1 MSERVVSG
9 LVKADGQ
16 VARGHGFHVSRK
28 FTGQYLIIFQPP
40 LVSVLR
46 GDVQLAGDKGGTS
59 CGASLRSF
67 DGLHAL
73 VDIHS
78 ADGSAVDAD
87 FSFVFSGQGHPS
99 SAPAAGMAA
108 DLAGVL
114 PDPAIGS
121 PSQPILSFRQPERTP
136 HSAPGLQDAGDR
148 QHVDP
153 VIAAQ
158 QEQIHRLQK
167 MMQQVLQP
175 LQAENKMLRSRLDL
189 LKQAQGQAA
198 PPASDLLPVTYGLPA
213 AMALAKLLSAYEFE
227 TVLDF
232 GPGTEERC
240 LSLFRVGRLVTT
252 LVPQDKAIERLP
264 EDITIRRGELLDTIL
279 PTTFDCII
287 AAHMLHRQ
295 RDPQRFLRRL
305 HDLLPEYAILAL
317 TVPALRYPMLHGEL
331 SIWSPGLVLYHLVL
345 AGFNCSSVKVL
356 TQGEEISVI
365 IEKDSID
372 PWEEGTPLPPLAS
385 LRRYLPARVDFVL
398 EPACFNG
405 DIPNLDW

>member
-1 MSERVVSG
+1 MSERVLSG

-28 FTGQYLIIFQPP
+28 SAGQYLIVFQPP
-40 LVSVLR
+40 LVTVMR
-46 GDVQLAGDKGGTS
+46 GDVQLMGDKGGTS
-59 CGASLRSF
+59 SGATLRSF
-67 DGLHAL
+67 DGLHAM
-73 VDIHS
+73 VEVRA
-78 ADGSAVDAD
+78 ADGSAIDAD
-87 FSFVFSGQGHPS
+87 FSFVFSGLGHP
-99 SAPAAGMAA
+99 ATAGVTGLPT
-108 DLAGVL
+108 DPSGVL

-121 PSQPILSFRQPERTP
+121 PAQPILNFRQPERASP
-136 HSAPGLQDAGDR
+136 PGFGEAAG
-148 QHVDP
+148 QPSVDP

-158 QEQIHRLQK
+158 QEQIQRLQT

-189 LKQAQGQAA
+189 LKRAQGEAP

-213 AMALAKLLSAYEFE
+213 AMALAKLLSAYEFD

-232 GPGTEERC
+232 GPGTEERS
-240 LSLFRVGRLVTT
+240 LALFRVGRMVTT
-252 LVPQDKAIERLP
+252 LVAPDREIERLP
-264 EDITIRRGELLDTIL
+264 EEITVRRGELLDTIL

-305 HDLLPEYAILAL
+305 HDLLPEYAILVL

-331 SIWSPGLVLYHLVL
+331 SIWSPGLVLYHLIL

-365 IEKDSID
+365 IEKDSIA
-372 PWEEGTPLPPLAS
+372 PWEEGKPLPPLAS

>member
-1 MSERVVSG
+1 MSERVLSG

-16 VARGHGFHVSRK
+16 IARGHGFHVSRK
-28 FTGQYLIIFQPP
+28 STGQYLLIFQPP
-40 LVSVLR
+40 LVTVMR
-46 GDVQLAGDKGGTS
+46 GDVQLMGDKGGTS
-59 CGASLRSF
+59 CAASLRSF
-67 DGLHAL
+67 DGLHAM
-73 VDIHS
+73 VEVRS
-78 ADGSAVDAD
+78 ADGTPIDAG
-87 FSFVFSGQGHPS
+87 FSFVFSGQDH
-99 SAPAAGMAA
+99 PAA
-108 DLAGVL
+108 AGVPGPTGDPTGVV

-121 PSQPILSFRQPERTP
+121 PAQPVLNFRQPER
-136 HSAPGLQDAGDR
+136 APSQATSPRDAGGR
-148 QHVDP
+148 QAVDP

-175 LQAENKMLRSRLDL
+175 LQAENKMLRSRLEL
-189 LKQAQGQAA
+189 LKQAQGQAP
-198 PPASDLLPVTYGLPA
+198 PPASDLLPVTYGLPG
-213 AMALAKLLSAYEFE
+213 AMALAKLLSAYEFD

-232 GPGTEERC
+232 GPGTEERS
-240 LSLFRVGRLVTT
+240 LALFRVGRMVTMLVA
-252 LVPQDKAIERLP
+252 QGKEIERLP
-264 EDITIRRGELLDTIL
+264 EEITVRRGDLQDTIL
-279 PTTFDCII
+279 PATFDCII

-305 HDLLPEYAILAL
+305 HELLPEYAILVL

-331 SIWSPGLVLYHLVL
+331 SIWSPGLVLYHLIL

-365 IEKDSID
+365 IEKDSIAA
-372 PWEEGTPLPPLAS
+372 WEEGKPLPPLSS

>member
-1 MSERVVSG
+1 MSERVLSG

-16 VARGHGFHVSRK
+16 VARGNGFHVSRK
-28 FTGQYLIIFQPP
+28 SAGQYLIIFQPP
-40 LVSVLR
+40 LVTVMR
-46 GDVQLAGDKGGTS
+46 GDVQLMGDKGGTS

-67 DGLHAL
+67 DGLHAM
-73 VDIHS
+73 VEVRS
-78 ADGSAVDAD
+78 ADGSAIDAD
-87 FSFVFSGQGHPS
+87 FSFVFSGEGHPE
-99 SAPAAGMAA
+99 AAGVPGVAS
-108 DLAGVL
+108 DPTGVL

-121 PSQPILSFRQPERTP
+121 PSQPVLNFRQPERTP
-136 HSAPGLQDAGDR
+136 PQGQAPREPMNRAQ
-148 QHVDP
+148 VDP

-232 GPGTEERC
+232 GPGTEERS
-240 LSLFRVGRLVTT
+240 LALFRVGRMVTT
-252 LVPQDKAIERLP
+252 LVAPDKEIERLP
-264 EDITIRRGELLDTIL
+264 EDITVRRGDLHTALL

-305 HDLLPEYAILAL
+305 HDLLPECAILVL

-365 IEKDSID
+365 IEKDTID
-372 PWEEGTPLPPLAS
+372 PWVEGTPLPPLVS